1 MALQILVLGFCDT
14 QRDLEVVQKILSQV
28 HKPLHHHLHAIPGQL
43 KCLLHLCHAKL
54 TCQKRGHVRYDAPS
68 MRLSMIQ
75 ACHAYASEGGRII
88 VVMTQRDKIGME
100 ALFRRVL
107 PPHKRLGSQFV
118 FRQARA
124 ANILAHHVLLNWP
137 TSFCWH
143 HVIRHV
149 KCL

>member
-28 HKPLHHHLHAIPGQL
+28 RKPLHHHLHAIPGRFT
-43 KCLLHLCHAKL
+43 CLLYSCRAKP
-54 TCQKRGHVRYDAPS
+54 TSKREGHMRYNALS
-68 MRLSMIQ
+68 MRLSIIQ

-118 FRQARA
+118 FRQACA
-124 ANILAHHVLLNWP
+124 ANILLHHVPFNWP
-137 TSFCWH
+137 TSFLLAPCG
-143 HVIRHV
+143 
-149 KCL
+149 KGM